1 MEAYINKPKD
11 LSESEIN
18 DAVEKAYNSL
28 GPNEQIAVDMLINE
42 MWRKLIAKS
51 GAPLMGERSIRQALA
66 LLVIYQTH
74 QGRSWAELL

>member
-1 MEAYINKPKD
+1 
-11 LSESEIN
+11 
-18 DAVEKAYNSL
+18 
-28 GPNEQIAVDMLINE
+28 MLINE